1 MERVP
6 VVFLFIRRGDENF
19 GFRCVEWTPTVFGEI
34 NMTKKET
41 EKKSKYTYWF
51 AVVDKNNKIQ
61 NVIADTWYLINSRE
75 RMIMA
80 QNDLY
85 KNMQGN
91 YRALV
96 NYQLLGRKKEK
107 SK

>member
-1 MERVP
+1 
-6 VVFLFIRRGDENF
+6 
-19 GFRCVEWTPTVFGEI
+19 
-34 NMTKKET
+34 MTKKET
-41 EKKSKYTYWF
+41 EKKPKYTYWF

-61 NVIADTWYLINSRE
+61 NVIADTWYLINTRE

-107 SK
+107 TK

>member
-1 MERVP
+1 
-6 VVFLFIRRGDENF
+6 
-19 GFRCVEWTPTVFGEI
+19 
-34 NMTKKET
+34 MTKKET

-51 AVVDKNNKIQ
+51 ALVDKNNKIQ
-61 NVIADTWYLINSRE
+61 NVIADTWYLINTRE

-96 NYQLLGRKKEK
+96 NYQLLGRKKEQ